1 MAEINNDSYFDTIVI
16 GGGAAGLMAA
26 ARSARRGRKTLLTEK
41 NKSPGSKLSITAKG
55 RCNITNDTD
64 IEDLISNI
72 PGNGTFLY
80 STFYNFSNRDII
92 SLLNRNGLPTKVE
105 RGGRVFPASDRAEE
119 VVKTLIGICKKAGV
133 TILNSTSV
141 ERITADNNRVS
152 GIETI
157 NKKSFKSST
166 VILATGGLSYPK
178 TGSTGDGY
186 RMAEKM
192 GHTIV
197 KPQPSLVPLVT
208 REGFV
213 KNLQGLTLKNISV
226 KFMSNRKTVYSDFG
240 ELLFTHFGVSGPVI
254 LSGSRHLLNN
264 KNQITLHIDLKPALN
279 PEKLDMRL
287 IRDFEEYSR
296 KQFKNSLDSILPRK
310 MIPVIIKLSKI
321 PEDKP
326 VNQITKEERAVLVS
340 LLKDF
345 TLHITGTRPISEAV
359 VTAGGI
365 DIKEVEPSTMESKL
379 IKGLFFAGE
388 ILDVDGYTGGYN
400 LTIAFSTGYTAG
412 DSC

>member
-1 MAEINNDSYFDTIVI
+1 MAESENDSYFDTIVI

-26 ARSARRGRKTLLTEK
+26 ARSAMRGCKTILIEK
-41 NKSPGSKLSITAKG
+41 NKSPGRKLSITGKG

-64 IEDLISNI
+64 IEGLISNI

-92 SLLNRNGLPTKVE
+92 SLLYRNGLPTKVE
-105 RGGRVFPASDRAEE
+105 RGGRVFPKSDKAED
-119 VVKTLIGICKKAGV
+119 VVKTLIKICRKAGV
-133 TILNSTSV
+133 KIQNSAQV
-141 ERITADNNRVS
+141 ERITANNNRVT

-157 NKKSFKSST
+157 SKKKFTGSS
-166 VILATGGLSYPK
+166 VILATGGLSYPE
-178 TGSTGDGY
+178 TGSGGDGY
-186 RMAEKM
+186 RMAEKL

-197 KPQPSLVPLVT
+197 DPKPSLVPLLT
-208 REGFV
+208 KEGFE
-213 KNLQGLTLKNISV
+213 KDLQGLTLKNISV
-226 KFMSNRKTVYSDFG
+226 KFINNNKTIYSDFG
-240 ELLFTHFGVSGPVI
+240 ELLFTHFGVSGPVV
-254 LSGSRHLLNN
+254 LSGSRHLLDN
-264 KNQITLHIDLKPALN
+264 KKQVTLHIDLKPALDL
-279 PEKLDMRL
+279 EKLDMRI
-287 IRDFEEYSR
+287 IRDFEKYSR
-296 KQFKNSLDSILPRK
+296 KHFKNSLDSILPKK
-310 MIPVIIKLSKI
+310 MIPVIIRLSKI
-321 PEDKP
+321 PENKP
-326 VNQITKEERAVLVS
+326 VNQITKEERALLAS

-365 DIKEVEPSTMESKL
+365 DLKEVDPSTMESKL